1 MDVKAVKIKKIPIFR
16 PQHQSTAMNIKRY
29 LTLYTLL
36 YLCSASHAGTIDT
49 VEAKIDVRF
58 LGNQASF
65 QAELPPLAGI
75 PGGRQPFYTYLWDFG
90 DGHFS
95 TAEAPKHQYTKP
107 GEYDVTLY
115 TVSNYDNGPRPKRPT
130 RKISVDSTKVAP
142 KPMASTA
149 EQNFFNTDATF
160 KLSKNANALP
170 GQDMV
175 VIAGINT
182 TEKGRIFLLTN
193 EKIFGPEGFVYA
205 GQTTYNGET
214 IAPLDDPKNL
224 ESLWA
229 TVPSVTV
236 TQSGSPDYGIREEH
250 DFQGSEAID
259 YFAELYGS
267 YKTVTS
273 YEVTGKNSSQFS
285 LINLDITPEMLT
297 DTNATVTITG
307 VFIPEKGPARV
318 HRLDVPIV
326 TSHDPNKMSLKQ
338 SRLSYRLL
346 SKRKALTY
354 KVQFQNDGEG
364 DAKNIRL
371 EIKLPEVLDPT
382 TFNLLNLYPEV
393 DTCAATNQAAC
404 YQYYVKGADTLVFH
418 FKDVALPGSKAPDVH
433 DKDSTQ
439 GFIRFTVLPK
449 RKLPNRSFKGQTDI
463 YFDKNEPI
471 TTNFATG
478 RFRKGFSPI
487 VFVGYHHFI
496 QKPTRSDGER
506 MVKNGPLLGVGLAP
520 IAPYRKLYW
529 QVEIYANAYR
539 ASSTHTVYEPGVI
552 ELPVPGTDRMQRYEY
567 ERFDTYQSDR
577 FIQLRLVPLHL
588 RYNFNSWVSA
598 GVGALAA
605 TTINTKHLEE
615 RTYQLLGA
623 NGEIPATIRYS
634 DERLAMGRL
643 HVQPFADLNFG
654 RTYLG
659 PVVGIRYIY
668 GGNQGQFGQLYAAW
682 RF

>member
-1 MDVKAVKIKKIPIFR
+1 MEIK
-16 PQHQSTAMNIKRY
+16 HY
-29 LTLYTLL
+29 LTLCTLL
-36 YLCSASHAGTIDT
+36 SIYATAHAGGIDT
-49 VEAKIDVRF
+49 VEAKIDVQF
-58 LGNQASF
+58 LGNQAAF
-65 QAELPPLAGI
+65 RADLPELNGI

-95 TAEAPKHQYTKP
+95 TDEAPKHQYAKP
-107 GEYDVTLY
+107 GDYEVTLY
-115 TVSNYDNGPRPKRPT
+115 TVNNYDNGPRPKRPT
-130 RKISVDSTKVAP
+130 RKINVDSTKVAP

-149 EQNFFNTDATF
+149 EQNFFNTDGTF

-182 TEKGRIFLLTN
+182 TEKGKIFLLTN
-193 EKIFGPEGFVYA
+193 EKIFGPEGFAYA
-205 GQTTYNGET
+205 GQTTYNDEVVT
-214 IAPLDDPKNL
+214 PSTDPKSL

-229 TVPSVTV
+229 AVPSVTV
-236 TQSGSPDYGIREEH
+236 TQSGSPDYGIREEL
-250 DFQGSEAID
+250 DFKGSEAID

-273 YEVTGKNSSQFS
+273 YEVTGRNTAQFS
-285 LINLDITPEMLT
+285 LINLDITPEMLA

-346 SKRKALTY
+346 SKRKELTY

-371 EIKLPEVLDPT
+371 EIKLPEILDPA
-382 TFNLLNLYPEV
+382 TFKLLNLYPQCDSCTTAEQ
-393 DTCAATNQAAC
+393 TAC
-404 YQYYVKGADTLVFH
+404 YQYSIQGADTLVFH
-418 FKDVALPGSKAPDVH
+418 FKDIALPGSKAADVH

-439 GFIRFTVLPK
+439 GFIRFTVRPK
-449 RKLPNRSFKGQTDI
+449 KKLPNQSFKGHTDI

-471 TTNFATG
+471 VTNSATG

-487 VFVGYHHFI
+487 VFAGYHHFL
-496 QKPTRSDGER
+496 QKPEQTHKDET
-506 MVKNGPLLGVGLAP
+506 VKNGPLLGLGLAP

-529 QVEIYANAYR
+529 QVEVYANAYR
-539 ASSTHTVYEPGVI
+539 TSESATVYDHGVI
-552 ELPVPGTDRMQRYEY
+552 ELPDPGTDRIQKYEY
-567 ERFDTYQSDR
+567 ERYDAHQLAR
-577 FIQLRLVPLHL
+577 FIQLRIVPLHI
-588 RYNFNSWVSA
+588 RYNVNSWLSA
-598 GVGALAA
+598 GLGALVE
-605 TTINTKHLEE
+605 TTINTRYSEA
-615 RTYQLLGA
+615 RTYYLLTA
-623 NGEIPATIRYS
+623 NGEMATPLSQS

-643 HVQPFADLNFG
+643 HVQPFADVNFG

-659 PVVGIRYIY
+659 PVVGLRYVY
-668 GGNQGQFGQLYAAW
+668 GGNQGQFGHVYAAW

>member
-1 MDVKAVKIKKIPIFR
+1 MELK
-16 PQHQSTAMNIKRY
+16 HY
-29 LTLYTLL
+29 LTLCTLL
-36 YLCSASHAGTIDT
+36 ICCATAHANGIDT
-49 VEAKIDVRF
+49 VEAKIDVQF
-58 LGNQASF
+58 LGSQATF
-65 QAELPPLAGI
+65 QAELPTLTGI

-95 TAEAPKHQYTKP
+95 TEETPTHQYVKP
-107 GEYDVTLY
+107 GDYEVTLY
-115 TVSNYDNGPRPKRPT
+115 TVNNYDNGPRPKRPT
-130 RKISVDSTKVAP
+130 RKINVDSAKTAP
-142 KPMASTA
+142 TPIASAA
-149 EQNFFNTDATF
+149 EKNFFNADGLF

-182 TEKGRIFLLTN
+182 AERGRVFLLTN
-193 EKIFGPEGFVYA
+193 EKIFGTEGFVYA
-205 GQTTYNGET
+205 GQTTYNDEVVT
-214 IAPLDDPKNL
+214 SFDDPKNL

-229 TVPSVTV
+229 TISSVTV
-236 TQSGSPDYGIREEH
+236 TQSGSPDYGIREEL
-250 DFQGSEAID
+250 DFMGSDAID

-273 YEVTGKNSSQFS
+273 YEVAGKNSAQFS
-285 LINLDITPEMLT
+285 LVNLDITPEMLT

-307 VFIPEKGPARV
+307 VFIPESGPARV

-346 SKRKALTY
+346 SKRKELTY

-382 TFNLLNLYPEV
+382 TFNLLNLYPEI
-393 DTCAATNQAAC
+393 DSCGIDGQGPC
-404 YQYYVKGADTLVFH
+404 YQYNTKGPDTLVFH
-418 FKDVALPGSKAPDVH
+418 FKNIALPGSKAPDVH

-439 GFIRFTVLPK
+439 GFIRFTVCPK
-449 RKLPNRSFKGQTDI
+449 KKLPNRSFKGQTNI

-487 VFVGYHHFI
+487 VFAGYSHFI
-496 QKPTRSDGER
+496 QQPTESDKER
-506 MVKNGPLLGVGLAP
+506 VWKNGPMLGVGLAP

-529 QVEIYANAYR
+529 QVEVYANACR
-539 ASSTHTVYEPGVI
+539 ASETTTVYEPGVM
-552 ELPVPGTDRMQRYEY
+552 EYTEPGTDRRQRYEY
-567 ERFDTYQSDR
+567 ERYDRDVHSR
-577 FIQLRLVPLHL
+577 FIQLRIVPLHL

-598 GVGALAA
+598 GVGALAETA
-605 TTINTKHLEE
+605 INTKHTEE
-615 RTYQLLGA
+615 RTYHLLA
-623 NGEIPATIRYS
+623 TNGDIAARLPYS
-634 DERLAMGRL
+634 NERLAMSRL
-643 HVQPFADLNFG
+643 HIQPFADINFG

-659 PVVGIRYIY
+659 PVLGLRYVY
-668 GGNQGQFGQLYAAW
+668 GANQGQFGQLYAAW
-682 RF
+682 RL